1 MTTRKLQVVECQGT
15 PRQIGQ
21 QWGEGCR
28 ASFKTSLEVLFHGL
42 ASGPFQASRADV
54 VRTAMKLEPNVRAFD
69 PEALEL
75 IRGQAEGAGLPY
87 EEAFALQCMLEV
99 AINYQQIGGMCTS
112 FALTGAATVQGQALL
127 GQNIDWGPDA
137 TVDLIRVRYP
147 DGRTLLSLCLSCA
160 PYYHLSSEGLANC
173 ANLTLVAPQPC
184 SSIVPLGIYLPKV
197 LRQPGMSAAMSM
209 LAGVARGFGAYL
221 LADAEGRVLGL
232 ESTYEERAVLEPE
245 RGVLVHANHYQ
256 AERLRALD
264 LTHQFVPCTH
274 GRATRMKEL
283 IDAEYG
289 RLTPE
294 RLMEFLSDH
303 GNPGGRLCRHDEPVA
318 PGQMPMVT
326 KAAVVMSPARGTMWV
341 AAGPACREDFVEY
354 RV

>member
-28 ASFKTSLEVLFHGL
+28 TSFKTSLDVLFQGL
-42 ASGPFQASRADV
+42 ASGPFRASREEV

-75 IRGQAEGAGLPY
+75 IRGQAEGAAIPY

-99 AINYQQIGGMCTS
+99 AINYTQIGGMCTS
-112 FALTGAATVQGQALL
+112 FALTGKATADGQALL
-127 GQNIDWGPDA
+127 GQNIDWSPDA
-137 TVDLIRVRYP
+137 PVDLIRVRYP
-147 DGRTLLSLCLSCA
+147 DGRTLLSLCLSCS

-173 ANLTLVAPQPC
+173 SNLTLVAPQPC
-184 SSIVPLGIYLPKV
+184 GSIVPLGIYLPKA
-197 LRQPGMSAAMSM
+197 LRQPGLSAAMTM
-209 LAGVARGFGAYL
+209 LAGVARGFGSYL
-221 LADAEGRVLGL
+221 LADAEGRVLGF
-232 ESTYEERAVLEPE
+232 ESTYDDRAVLEPE

-256 AERLRALD
+256 AERLRELD
-264 LTHQFVPCTH
+264 FTHHFVPCTH
-274 GRATRMKEL
+274 GRATRMKQL

-289 RLTPE
+289 KLTPA
-294 RLMEFLSDH
+294 RMMELLSDH
-303 GNPGGRLCRHDEPVA
+303 GNPGGRLCRHDEPPA

-326 KAAVVMSPARGTMWV
+326 KAAVVMSPAQRKMWV
-341 AAGPACREDFVEY
+341 AAGPACREGFMEY
-354 RV
+354 RL